1 MDGLM
6 MDRPLLLKTLLWRA
20 ERVFGDNEIVTATGD
35 RSHRYTYGEYA
46 LRVRRLASGL
56 RSLGVG
62 LGTRVGT
69 LAWNHWRHFE
79 AYYAVPCMGAVLH
92 TANLRLSPEHL
103 AFTINRAR
111 DEVLLVDQDQIA
123 RVEEILPSL
132 QTIRAI
138 VVLGEAAAHV
148 LARPEVSV
156 HPYEQLIDD
165 AAGRFDF
172 PDLDE
177 RAAAALCFT
186 SATTGEPKGVVYSHR
201 SMVLHTLAQCVH
213 GSFGVRE
220 DMTLLAIS
228 PMFHA
233 NSWGLPHAAAAQGA
247 KLVLPGV
254 HPNPGVYLDLIER
267 EHVTHAFG
275 AVTVGIQLRD
285 ALEANP
291 GAHDLSSLEVLL
303 LGGQAAPRSLM
314 EYFDRQ
320 GVYVPQGWGMTEAS
334 PFATWNYL
342 RPRIRNCSPEQ
353 VYRTR
358 LLQGLPL
365 PLVEIRIAG
374 PSGEELPWDGSTAG
388 EYQLRAPWV
397 AAEYLDDPE
406 RSRESM
412 GNGWYRTGDVGVIEP
427 TGYVHLM
434 DRAKDLIKS
443 GGEWISSIDL
453 EGALM
458 AHPKVAE
465 AAVVAVPDERWLE
478 RPVAAVVPLDAGSP
492 PSASELAAHLGDR
505 FPRWWVPDR
514 FELVSEIPK
523 TGVGKFDKKRLRAA
537 FDSGPSGSRP
547 GSPAPPTT

>member
-1 MDGLM
+1 

-35 RSHRYTYGEYA
+35 RAHRYTYAEYGP
-46 LRVRRLASGL
+46 RVRRLASGL
-56 RSLGVG
+56 NSLGVA

-92 TANLRLSPEHL
+92 TANLRLSAEHL

-111 DEVLLVDQDQIA
+111 DEVLLVDQDQLALI
-123 RVEEILPSL
+123 EEILPSL
-132 QTIRAI
+132 KTIRAI
-138 VVLGEAAAHV
+138 VVLGETAAQV
-148 LARPEVSV
+148 QTRPEVAV
-156 HPYEQLIDD
+156 HAYDQLIDD
-165 AAGRFDF
+165 SDERFEF

-233 NSWGLPHAAAAQGA
+233 NSWGLPHAAAMQGA

-254 HPNPGVYLDLIER
+254 HPDPRVYLDLIER
-267 EHVTHAFG
+267 ERVTHAYG
-275 AVTVGIQLRD
+275 AVTVGIQLRA

-314 EYFDRQ
+314 EYFDRH

-342 RPRIRNCSPEQ
+342 RPGVRQCSPEH

-365 PLVEIRIAG
+365 PLVEIRVVG
-374 PSGEELPWDGSTAG
+374 PSDEDLPWDGSAAG

-412 GNGWYRTGDVGVIEP
+412 GSGWYRTGDVGVIEP

-443 GGEWISSIDL
+443 GGEWISSVDL

-492 PSASELAAHLGDR
+492 PSASELAAHLSDR

-514 FELVSEIPK
+514 FELVSDIPK
-523 TGVGKFDKKRLRAA
+523 TGVGKLDKKRLRAA
-537 FDSGPSGSRP
+537 FASGTTGSGPS
-547 GSPAPPTT
+547 